1 MPIRISDATK
11 RRAAT
16 SAFRTME
23 RVAPPLAG
31 RTAAHLF
38 FYVGRPPLESKR
50 RKHEPDGGDPFE
62 VSVDGHT
69 VRGTVY
75 GPASGEPVYL
85 VHGWAGWWQQ
95 LSAMVE
101 PLVATGHRV
110 IGYDS
115 LAHGGSDAGQLGGH
129 RSLAPEMAQSFAAVA
144 DQFGRPHA
152 VVAHS
157 LGALATLWSGHEA
170 DTLARRYAF
179 YAPGVTAETIV
190 DVFMAKSGFT
200 NRSVPG
206 MLRRFEQIMGRPLSD
221 YDGREAV
228 AELDARHGLPPLL
241 VVHDADDPDV
251 PLESSRRLVAGWEGA
266 QLIET
271 TGLGHTRIMYR
282 RDLASQIAQFVAGA

>member
-85 VHGWAGWWQQ
+85 VHGWAGWWQREQ
-95 LSAMVE
+95 EQDAPCSTPATASLTGCSRPCPPWAPAGARRACWALAWAARPRSALLLAKQALMDDLDMYE
-101 PLVATGHRV
+101 LLARGPSATGWKSCASSCMRRSTRWASAPRAWV
-110 IGYDS
+110 ASPRCSMSRSRPTPRTPPACAPPAAGT
-115 LAHGGSDAGQLGGH
+115 GSP
-129 RSLAPEMAQSFAAVA
+129 R
-144 DQFGRPHA
+144 
-152 VVAHS
+152 
-157 LGALATLWSGHEA
+157 
-170 DTLARRYAF
+170 
-179 YAPGVTAETIV
+179 
-190 DVFMAKSGFT
+190 
-200 NRSVPG
+200 
-206 MLRRFEQIMGRPLSD
+206 
-221 YDGREAV
+221 
-228 AELDARHGLPPLL
+228 
-241 VVHDADDPDV
+241 
-251 PLESSRRLVAGWEGA
+251 RRLAACAAPPG
-266 QLIET
+266 
-271 TGLGHTRIMYR
+271 
-282 RDLASQIAQFVAGA
+282 

>member
-1 MPIRISDATK
+1 MRISDATK

-38 FYVGRPPLESKR
+38 FHVGHPPTEAKR
-50 RKHEPDGGDPFE
+50 RKHEPAGGEEFTVGVE
-62 VSVDGHT
+62 GRA
-69 VRGTVY
+69 VRGMAY
-75 GPASGEPVYL
+75 GPESGSPVYL

-95 LSAMVE
+95 LSALVE
-101 PLVATGHRV
+101 PLVDQGHRV
-110 IGYDS
+110 IGYDA
-115 LAHGGSDAGQLGGH
+115 LAHGASDGGRLGGH

-144 DQFGRPHA
+144 AEHGRPHG

-170 DTLARRYAF
+170 HTLARRYAF
-179 YAPGVTAETIV
+179 YAPGVTADTLV
-190 DVFMAKSGFT
+190 DVFMARSGFT
-200 NRSVPG
+200 ARTMPR

-228 AELDARHGLPPLL
+228 AGLDALHGLPPLL
-241 VVHDADDPDV
+241 VAHDSDDTDV

-266 QLIET
+266 ELIET
-271 TGLGHTRIMYR
+271 SGLGHTRIMCR
-282 RDLASQIAQFVAGA
+282 RDLAERMARFVGEA